1 MGYKI
6 LLSGYFGFDNVGDE
20 AILSAMVKGI
30 RKEMPDSELVAMS
43 ANPELTA
50 RKNGIKAIDRM
61 SIFAILK
68 EMKNMDLF
76 ISGGGSLFQDVTSK
90 RSILYYLGV
99 VYLAKVIF
107 GKKVMIYSQGIGPV
121 NDPKNRRLMAKLFKK
136 LDLINVRD
144 NQSKLEL
151 NSMGV
156 RENIRVSTDSVFSLE
171 KPDHVIGAEI
181 LSNYGVDTTKMTL
194 GISVRNWKD
203 HTEKIVEEVAK
214 TIEAL
219 KDKDMNVVIL
229 PFHFP
234 DDLELSEKI
243 HERLK
248 TRDMKAIKIYTI
260 KNLMGEHEF
269 LSVMSN
275 MDIMLSMRLHGL
287 IFATVCNAYPI
298 GISYDPKIQSLL
310 EEMGREK
317 ALEVE
322 DIDADILVKQLE
334 YAMTNLEELKEETAD
349 TAQIMREKA
358 LLNNKMVKELLT
370 SENTRS

>member
-30 RKEMPDSELVAMS
+30 RKEMADSELVAMS

-50 RKNGIKAIDRM
+50 RKNGIRAIDRM

-68 EMKNMDLF
+68 EMKNTDLF

-107 GKKVMIYSQGIGPV
+107 RKKVMIYSQGIGPV
-121 NDPKNRRLMAKLFKK
+121 NDPKNRRRMAKLFKK

-171 KPDHVIGAEI
+171 KPDHVIGSEI

-194 GISVRNWKD
+194 GVSVRNWKD
-203 HTEKIVEEVAK
+203 HTAKIVEEVAK

-243 HERLK
+243 HDKLN
-248 TRDMKAIKIYTI
+248 MKDLGAIKVYTI

-322 DIDADILVKQLE
+322 DIDANILVEQLE
-334 YAMTNLEELKEETAD
+334 YAMNNLEDLKEKTAD
-349 TAQIMREKA
+349 TAHMMREKA

-370 SENTRS
+370 DENIRG

>member
-50 RKNGIKAIDRM
+50 RKNGIRAIDRM

-121 NDPKNRRLMAKLFKK
+121 NDPKNRRRMAKLFKK

-203 HTEKIVEEVAK
+203 HTGKIVEEVAK

-298 GISYDPKIQSLL
+298 GISYDPKIQNLL

>member
-50 RKNGIKAIDRM
+50 RKNGIRAIDRM

-370 SENTRS
+370 DENIRG